1 MQNLQRNLAEIICF
15 FVISLDSLKLYK
27 RWLFKLTL
35 RLEKSL
41 SDDVDCSYQEVNL
54 SFDCFSGGE
63 GRALAQILA
72 GEKNRKL
79 RRKRRKLR
87 KTRKKVPSKRKEQ
100 KTEEK
105 REKEENEEED
115 ADKVEKEE

>member
-1 MQNLQRNLAEIICF
+1 MIF
-15 FVISLDSLKLYK
+15 LDSPKLYK
-27 RWLFKLTL
+27 GCIFKLTL

-41 SDDVDCSYQEVNL
+41 SDNVDSSYQEVNL

-87 KTRKKVPSKRKEQ
+87 KTRKKMP
-100 KTEEK
+100 
-105 REKEENEEED
+105 
-115 ADKVEKEE
+115 